1 MDDSARNQA
10 LVTSFA
16 FGLVVCAASG
26 TVLFHLR
33 GGASSLVRGGLRLVL
48 AAFLLFVTLWAVN
61 GFVGAFISQDDTA
74 ACQITVAF
82 ASAFDQ
88 IARVTLEEYLF
99 WAMRRDLRATS
110 GLWFTQTIIFLR
122 FVLGGIFVGVHR
134 PHFAPI
140 CVATSLVWQIGV
152 AVAVAD
158 AAVVFILLTRA
169 SSVGLF
175 RDAKAG
181 GAIGLRARGLT
192 FTTVAL
198 GLWIPLSVPMALG
211 VNTVSIAVRSA
222 LPSVGALLII
232 ACIVFFYK
240 GLICS
245 RQDLFPNTVYI
256 NELHGPADATLQS
269 RGSLSRN
276 PSSASNVSSVIYPD
290 IHDIHQRSPKHIWQL
305 VQARLPASGSS
316 NVGSKLRGARTHQG
330 HGQTTDTLK
339 ALPNLPVRPPPVD
352 FTTVSHQGKSLKA
365 AIDALVPQMLRRSPL
380 DEDNQPYDSTETR
393 FGNAVGNTRASSGIP
408 RSRFVK
414 MSVSQSGSRP
424 QAPPIEEHS
433 KSAHPLTQ
441 LRGIAG
447 LQKKPSAQAREMTEG
462 NREMQTTIVRDGVD
476 LGDMRWLSH
485 DQRRPDLS
493 ESVSSP
499 SVMDRPRPVPRRSD
513 FPARSRFQEIGKSL
527 GDTLTHLSSK
537 LSRGEPT
544 VLQPAAADSS
554 QPRPP
559 PPTIAKSAGPVQSV
573 THKSTS
579 QAQLSRPTA
588 GHRASHAQ
596 RRPESIGSQW
606 LPRNDLQT
614 ILHVPEV
621 RTPLY
626 AWCNEE
632 AAGSSVSSFGIA
644 APTSSINDLS
654 SENLQR
660 PAVTLPPPS
669 KAHSRSRSSPMFAI
683 RDAKQLATPA
693 SVRADRS
700 LVGSRNR
707 ILANRA
713 IEVPVVSNKGLFE
726 GDRAHPLPNHL
737 PTWRAYDEGSLL
749 NRKDRDGTTTMNDRS
764 TEHSTTAASTHL
776 SRKVCGG
783 ARGRSSSWHHRV
795 GDNCPTFSN
804 RNAAQVRRVVQPPP
818 LELEKTSRRFK
829 GPAPQIPPLETPGHA
844 LGVVEEQLKKLEEST
859 SIPDAAEHV
868 EPRVTLLADI
878 EAEMGRQE
886 NRWHELRGN
895 YSRA

>member
-1 MDDSARNQA
+1 MDDSVRNQA

-175 RDAKAG
+175 RDSKAG

-211 VNTVSIAVRSA
+211 VNTISIAVRSA

-240 GLICS
+240 GLIWS
-245 RQDLFPNTVYI
+245 RQDLFPNTIYA
-256 NELHGPADATLQS
+256 NELHGPVDATLQP

-276 PSSASNVSSVIYPD
+276 PSSASNVSSVIYPDIHD

-316 NVGSKLRGARTHQG
+316 NVRSKLRGASTYQG

-339 ALPNLPVRPPPVD
+339 ALPNLPVRSPPVD

-380 DEDNQPYDSTETR
+380 GEDIQPHDTMVTR
-393 FGNAVGNTRASSGIP
+393 FGNAAGNTRASSGIP

-414 MSVSQSGSRP
+414 MSVHQSESRP
-424 QAPPIEEHS
+424 QALPIEEHS
-433 KSAHPLTQ
+433 KTAHSLTQ

-447 LQKKPSAQAREMTEG
+447 LQKKSSVQEREMTEG
-462 NREMQTTIVRDGVD
+462 NKEMQTTIVRDGVD
-476 LGDMRWLSH
+476 LGDMRWLTH
-485 DQRRPDLS
+485 DERRPDLS
-493 ESVSSP
+493 ES
-499 SVMDRPRPVPRRSD
+499 
-513 FPARSRFQEIGKSL
+513 EIGKSL

-537 LSRGEPT
+537 LSRGDPT
-544 VLQPAAADSS
+544 IFQPAAADSS

-559 PPTIAKSAGPVQSV
+559 PPTIANSAGPVQSV

-579 QAQLSRPTA
+579 QAQLSRRTA
-588 GHRASHAQ
+588 GYRTSHASDSHNPAGASLASSHTQ
-596 RRPESIGSQW
+596 RRPESIGRQRLSQ
-606 LPRNDLQT
+606 NDFQT

-626 AWCNEE
+626 AWCTEE

-644 APTSSINDLS
+644 APTGSINDLS
-654 SENLQR
+654 SESLER

-669 KAHSRSRSSPMFAI
+669 KAHSRRKSSPVLAI
-683 RDAKQLATPA
+683 RDAKQSATPA
-693 SVRADRS
+693 PVRADRY
-700 LVGSRNR
+700 LAGSRNR
-707 ILANRA
+707 VLANRA

-737 PTWRAYDEGSLL
+737 LTRRAYGEGALL
-749 NRKDRDGTTTMNDRS
+749 NRKDRDGMTTMTDRS
-764 TEHSTTAASTHL
+764 TEHPTTAASTHL
-776 SRKVCGG
+776 SRRACDGI
-783 ARGRSSSWHHRV
+783 RGRSSSWHHRV

-804 RNAAQVRRVVQPPP
+804 RNAAQARRAVQPPP
-818 LELEKTSRRFK
+818 LELEKTLRRFK
-829 GPAPQIPPLETPGHA
+829 GPAPQIPPLQTPGHV
-844 LGVVEEQLKKLEEST
+844 LGV
-859 SIPDAAEHV
+859 
-868 EPRVTLLADI
+868 I
-878 EAEMGRQE
+878 E
-886 NRWHELRGN
+886 
-895 YSRA
+895 

>member
-1 MDDSARNQA
+1 MDGSVRNQA
-10 LVTSFA
+10 VVTSFA

-48 AAFLLFVTLWAVN
+48 AAFLFFVTFWAVN

-152 AVAVAD
+152 AVAAAD
-158 AAVVFILLTRA
+158 AAVVFILLIRA

-198 GLWIPLSVPMALG
+198 ALWIPLSVPMALG
-211 VNTVSIAVRSA
+211 VKTISIAVRST
-222 LPSVGALLII
+222 LPSVGALIII

-240 GLICS
+240 GLIWS
-245 RQDLFPNTVYI
+245 RQDLFPNTVCV
-256 NELHGPADATLQS
+256 NELHGPADATLQF

-276 PSSASNVSSVIYPD
+276 PLSASNVSSVIYPD
-290 IHDIHQRSPKHIWQL
+290 IHDIHQRSPKYIWQL

-316 NVGSKLRGARTHQG
+316 NVGFKLRGASTHQG

-352 FTTVSHQGKSLKA
+352 FTMVSHQGKSLKA
-365 AIDALVPQMLRRSPL
+365 AIDALVPQRLRWSPSG
-380 DEDNQPYDSTETR
+380 EDTRPYDTTKTR
-393 FGNAVGNTRASSGIP
+393 FGNAVGNTRAPSGIP
-408 RSRFVK
+408 RSRFIK
-414 MSVSQSGSRP
+414 MSVHQSRSRP

-441 LRGIAG
+441 LREIAG
-447 LQKKPSAQAREMTEG
+447 LQKNSSIQAKEMSQG
-462 NREMQTTIVRDGVD
+462 NKEMQTTIVRDGVD
-476 LGDMRWLSH
+476 LGDVRWLTH
-485 DQRRPDLS
+485 DQRRPDFS
-493 ESVSSP
+493 ES
-499 SVMDRPRPVPRRSD
+499 
-513 FPARSRFQEIGKSL
+513 
-527 GDTLTHLSSK
+527 
-537 LSRGEPT
+537 
-544 VLQPAAADSS
+544 
-554 QPRPP
+554 
-559 PPTIAKSAGPVQSV
+559 SAGPVQSV

-579 QAQLSRPTA
+579 QAQSSRLTA
-588 GHRASHAQ
+588 GQNASHAPDRHNPGGASLASSHMQ

-606 LPRNDLQT
+606 LSRNGFQT
-614 ILHVPEV
+614 ILNVPEV

-626 AWCNEE
+626 AWCTEE

-644 APTSSINDLS
+644 APTSSLNDLS
-654 SENLQR
+654 SESLQR
-660 PAVTLPPPS
+660 PAVTLPPSS
-669 KAHSRSRSSPMFAI
+669 KAQSRRKSSPVLAI
-683 RDAKQLATPA
+683 RDAKQSATPA
-693 SVRADRS
+693 SVRAGRS
-700 LVGSRNR
+700 LACSQSR
-707 ILANRA
+707 ILANQA
-713 IEVPVVSNKGLFE
+713 IEVPVVSNKDLFE
-726 GDRAHPLPNHL
+726 IDRAYPLPKHL
-737 PTWRAYDEGSLL
+737 LTRCAYDEGALL
-749 NRKDRDGTTTMNDRS
+749 NRKDGDGARTKTERS
-764 TEHSTTAASTHL
+764 TEHPVTAASTHL
-776 SRKVCGG
+776 SRRACD
-783 ARGRSSSWHHRV
+783 ATRGRSRSWHHRV

-804 RNAAQVRRVVQPPP
+804 RNAVQARRVVQPPT

-829 GPAPQIPPLETPGHA
+829 GPAP
-844 LGVVEEQLKKLEEST
+844 
-859 SIPDAAEHV
+859 DAQ
-868 EPRVTLLADI
+868 
-878 EAEMGRQE
+878 MGRQE
-886 NRWHELRGN
+886 NRWH
-895 YSRA
+895 

>member
-1 MDDSARNQA
+1 MDDSVRNQA

-33 GGASSLVRGGLRLVL
+33 GGTSSLVRGGLRLVL

-158 AAVVFILLTRA
+158 AAVVFILLIRA

-211 VNTVSIAVRSA
+211 VNTISIAVRSA

-240 GLICS
+240 GLIWS
-245 RQDLFPNTVYI
+245 RQDLFPNTIYA
-256 NELHGPADATLQS
+256 NELHGPVDATLQS

-290 IHDIHQRSPKHIWQL
+290 IHDIHDTHQRSPKHIWQV

-316 NVGSKLRGARTHQG
+316 NMRSKLRGASTYQG

-380 DEDNQPYDSTETR
+380 GEDIQPHDTTETR
-393 FGNAVGNTRASSGIP
+393 FGNAAGNTRASSGIP

-414 MSVSQSGSRP
+414 TSVHQSGSRP

-447 LQKKPSAQAREMTEG
+447 LQKKSSVQEREMTEG
-462 NREMQTTIVRDGVD
+462 NKEMQTTIVRDGVD
-476 LGDMRWLSH
+476 LGDMRWLTH
-485 DQRRPDLS
+485 GERRPDLS
-493 ESVSSP
+493 ES
-499 SVMDRPRPVPRRSD
+499 
-513 FPARSRFQEIGKSL
+513 EIGKSL

-544 VLQPAAADSS
+544 IFQPAAADSS

-559 PPTIAKSAGPVQSV
+559 PPTIANSHNPG
-573 THKSTS
+573 
-579 QAQLSRPTA
+579 
-588 GHRASHAQ
+588 GASLASPHTQ
-596 RRPESIGSQW
+596 RRPESIGRQW
-606 LPRNDLQT
+606 LSRNDFQT

-626 AWCNEE
+626 AWCTEE

-654 SENLQR
+654 SENSER
-660 PAVTLPPPS
+660 PAVTMPPPS
-669 KAHSRSRSSPMFAI
+669 KAHSRRKSSPVLAI
-683 RDAKQLATPA
+683 RDAKQSATPA
-693 SVRADRS
+693 SVRAGRY
-700 LVGSRNR
+700 LAGSRNR
-707 ILANRA
+707 VLANRA
-713 IEVPVVSNKGLFE
+713 IEVPVVSKKGLFE

-737 PTWRAYDEGSLL
+737 QTRRAYDEGALL
-749 NRKDRDGTTTMNDRS
+749 NRKDRDGMTAMTDRS
-764 TEHSTTAASTHL
+764 TEHPMTAASTHL
-776 SRKVCGG
+776 SRRACDGT
-783 ARGRSSSWHHRV
+783 RGRSSSWHHRV

-804 RNAAQVRRVVQPPP
+804 RNAAQARRVVQPPP

-829 GPAPQIPPLETPGHA
+829 GPAPQIPPLKTPGHV
-844 LGVVEEQLKKLEEST
+844 LGVIEEQLKNLGEST
-859 SIPDAAEHV
+859 SNPDAAEHV
-868 EPRVTLLADI
+868 KPRMTLLADI
-878 EAEMGRQE
+878 EAEMGMQE
-886 NRWHELRGN
+886 TRWHELRGN
-895 YSRA
+895 YYSRA

>member
-1 MDDSARNQA
+1 MDDSVRNQA

-61 GFVGAFISQDDTA
+61 GFAGAFISQDDTA

-99 WAMRRDLRATS
+99 WAMRRDLRLTS

-211 VNTVSIAVRSA
+211 VNTISIAVRSA

-240 GLICS
+240 GLIWS
-245 RQDLFPNTVYI
+245 RQDLFSNTVYV

-276 PSSASNVSSVIYPD
+276 PSSASNVSSIIYPD
-290 IHDIHQRSPKHIWQL
+290 VHDIHQRSPKHIWQL
-305 VQARLPASGSS
+305 VQARLPASRSS
-316 NVGSKLRGARTHQG
+316 NVASKLRGAGTHQG

-380 DEDNQPYDSTETR
+380 GEEIHPYDTTETR

-414 MSVSQSGSRP
+414 MSVHQSGSRP
-424 QAPPIEEHS
+424 QAPPIEEYS

-447 LQKKPSAQAREMTEG
+447 LQKKSSSQARDMTEG
-462 NREMQTTIVRDGVD
+462 KKEMQTTIVGDGVD
-476 LGDMRWLSH
+476 LGDMRWLTH
-485 DQRRPDLS
+485 GQRLPDLS
-493 ESVSSP
+493 ESSS
-499 SVMDRPRPVPRRSD
+499 
-513 FPARSRFQEIGKSL
+513 
-527 GDTLTHLSSK
+527 
-537 LSRGEPT
+537 
-544 VLQPAAADSS
+544 
-554 QPRPP
+554 
-559 PPTIAKSAGPVQSV
+559 GPVQSV
-573 THKSTS
+573 KHKSTS
-579 QAQLSRPTA
+579 QAQLPRRTA
-588 GHRASHAQ
+588 GYRTSHAPDSHNPGGASLASSHTQ
-596 RRPESIGSQW
+596 RRPESIGRQW
-606 LPRNDLQT
+606 LSRNDFQT
-614 ILHVPEV
+614 VLHVPEV

-626 AWCNEE
+626 AWCTEE

-644 APTSSINDLS
+644 APTSSLNDLS
-654 SENLQR
+654 SENLER
-660 PAVTLPPPS
+660 PAVALPPPS
-669 KAHSRSRSSPMFAI
+669 KAHSRRKSSPVLAI
-683 RDAKQLATPA
+683 RDAKQSATPA
-693 SVRADRS
+693 SVRADRYLAS
-700 LVGSRNR
+700 SRNR
-707 ILANRA
+707 VLANRA
-713 IEVPVVSNKGLFE
+713 IEVPVVSNKGLPE
-726 GDRAHPLPNHL
+726 GDRVHPLPNHL
-737 PTWRAYDEGSLL
+737 PTRRAYDEGVFL
-749 NRKDRDGTTTMNDRS
+749 NRKGRDGTTIMTDRS
-764 TEHSTTAASTHL
+764 TEYSMTAASTHL
-776 SRKVCGG
+776 SRRACDGT
-783 ARGRSSSWHHRV
+783 RGRSSSWHHRV

-804 RNAAQVRRVVQPPP
+804 RNAAQARRVVQPPP

-844 LGVVEEQLKKLEEST
+844 LDVIEEQLKKMEEST
-859 SIPDAAEHV
+859 SNPDAAEHV
-868 EPRVTLLADI
+868 QPRMTLLADI
-878 EAEMGRQE
+878 EAEMGMQE

>member
-61 GFVGAFISQDDTA
+61 GFVGAFISQDDAA

-158 AAVVFILLTRA
+158 AAIVFILLTRA

-175 RDAKAG
+175 RDAKAD

-192 FTTVAL
+192 STTVAL

-245 RQDLFPNTVYI
+245 RQDLFPNTVYV
-256 NELHGPADATLQS
+256 NELHGSADATLQS

-276 PSSASNVSSVIYPD
+276 PSSASNVSSVVYPD

-316 NVGSKLRGARTHQG
+316 NVGSKLRGASTHQG

-380 DEDNQPYDSTETR
+380 DEDSQPYDSTETR

-414 MSVSQSGSRP
+414 MSVQQSGSRP
-424 QAPPIEEHS
+424 HAPPIEEHS

-447 LQKKPSAQAREMTEG
+447 LQKKPSAQARDLTEG

-493 ESVSSP
+493 ES
-499 SVMDRPRPVPRRSD
+499 
-513 FPARSRFQEIGKSL
+513 EIGKSL

-544 VLQPAAADSS
+544 IPQPAAAHSS

-596 RRPESIGSQW
+596 RRPESIGSHW
-606 LPRNDLQT
+606 LPRNDFQT

-669 KAHSRSRSSPMFAI
+669 KAHSRSRSSPVLAV
-683 RDAKQLATPA
+683 RDAKQLAIPA

-726 GDRAHPLPNHL
+726 GNRAHPLPNHL
-737 PTWRAYDEGSLL
+737 PTRRAYDEGSLL
-749 NRKDRDGTTTMNDRS
+749 NRKDCDGTTTMTDRS
-764 TEHSTTAASTHL
+764 TEHSMTAASTHL
-776 SRKVCGG
+776 SRKVCDGT
-783 ARGRSSSWHHRV
+783 RGRSNSWHHRV

-804 RNAAQVRRVVQPPP
+804 RNAAQARRVVQPPP

-844 LGVVEEQLKKLEEST
+844 LGVIEEQLQNLEGST
-859 SIPDAAEHV
+859 SNPDAAEHV
-868 EPRVTLLADI
+868 EPRMTLLADI

>member
-175 RDAKAG
+175 RDAKVG

-414 MSVSQSGSRP
+414 MSVHQSGSRP

-493 ESVSSP
+493 
-499 SVMDRPRPVPRRSD
+499 
-513 FPARSRFQEIGKSL
+513 
-527 GDTLTHLSSK
+527 
-537 LSRGEPT
+537 
-544 VLQPAAADSS
+544 DS
-554 QPRPP
+554 
-559 PPTIAKSAGPVQSV
+559 SAGPVQSV

-669 KAHSRSRSSPMFAI
+669 KAHSRSRSSPVFAI

-737 PTWRAYDEGSLL
+737 PTRRAYDEGSLL
-749 NRKDRDGTTTMNDRS
+749 NRKDRDGTTTMTDRS
-764 TEHSTTAASTHL
+764 TEYSMTAASTHL

-829 GPAPQIPPLETPGHA
+829 GPAPQIPPLETPGDA
-844 LGVVEEQLKKLEEST
+844 LGVIEEQLKKLQEST
-859 SIPDAAEHV
+859 SNPDAAEHV
-868 EPRVTLLADI
+868 EPCVTLLADI